1 MYEEETDE
9 DEHEDEPGQH
19 RRRRIA
25 NKKASTP
32 TPELQDDQMGPL
44 QDSDDEDDVMEEP
57 PRSSPRL
64 HPGRGQARRADNVRR
79 AESRDK
85 ACDVL
90 EDMEAKLKRQ
100 EKLEQAAAKRR
111 AQTVLEEEEYKKR
124 YPYKTGDAERDR
136 RMLARQGQNDL
147 MSAYVEIGL
156 YTEAEAATVMDEY
169 DSEMTNEEGNLS
181 WADIDEGTY
190 LYSFYTN
197 EIYHIQDQEAA
208 MKYLQK
214 YDEAGLDINEVY
226 MRREREADQSD
237 RDANCQDEEE
247 YEGFRVVTENV
258 PGKFTDALYHPVW
271 GGPLKTEIGLLK
283 DKVIVKIS
291 YPEAMEYKKNGA
303 DIVRLFHI
311 YEIKTKDG
319 VDIYKVRLVADGRTH
334 RPDGP
339 TYAATP
345 SREELLILL
354 HIIAREDW
362 EFAHVDESRAFTGAL
377 HTDSKVVLA
386 KITGDVDFYKVINAL
401 YGLKTAPL
409 DYKKKAAKRLTVMG
423 FKRKAMSTNLY
434 IRRRHGGTSEDHH
447 RVSSSSD

>member
-1 MYEEETDE
+1 VEPEPSSVSSRAEPSGVEDELPEMYEEESDE
-9 DEHEDEPGQH
+9 DEHGDEPGQH
-19 RRRRIA
+19 RRRRSA

-64 HPGRGQARRADNVRR
+64 HPGRGQARRAVQGGTTDNVRR
-79 AESRDK
+79 AELRDK
-85 ACDVL
+85 ARDVL

-111 AQTVLEEEEYKKR
+111 AQTVQEEEEYER
-124 YPYKTGDAERDR
+124 GYPYELG
-136 RMLARQGQNDL
+136 
-147 MSAYVEIGL
+147 
-156 YTEAEAATVMDEY
+156 
-169 DSEMTNEEGNLS
+169 
-181 WADIDEGTY
+181 GTY

-197 EIYHIQDQEAA
+197 EIYHIQDQEDA

-214 YDEAGLDINEVY
+214 YDEAGLDIKEVF

-237 RDANCQDEEE
+237 RDASCQDKEE
-247 YEGFRVVTENV
+247 YEGFRVVTETA

-271 GGPLKTEIGLLK
+271 GGPSKTEIGLLK

-303 DIVRLFHI
+303 DIVRLFPI

-334 RPDGP
+334 
-339 TYAATP
+339 
-345 SREELLILL
+345 
-354 HIIAREDW
+354 
-362 EFAHVDESRAFTGAL
+362 
-377 HTDSKVVLA
+377 
-386 KITGDVDFYKVINAL
+386 
-401 YGLKTAPL
+401 
-409 DYKKKAAKRLTVMG
+409 
-423 FKRKAMSTNLY
+423 
-434 IRRRHGGTSEDHH
+434 
-447 RVSSSSD
+447 